1 MTTETEMK
9 ARKEAT
15 QAKAAA
21 FIAAVQAVMKAH
33 EVTEFQV
40 HMESGRGWEGY
51 TGAHIE
57 IEFQAHYSAG
67 GTEYTYFDTTEISGI
82 EVVE

>member
-1 MTTETEMK
+1 MTTETEK
-9 ARKEAT
+9 RKEAT

-33 EVTEFQV
+33 EVTEFAV

-57 IEFQAHYSAG
+57 IEFASHSTEAG
-67 GTEYTYFDTTEISGI
+67 YEYFDTTEISGI
-82 EVVE
+82 EVK